1 MREGGKEGST
11 VTRARASESEV
22 RVTAPAHP
30 QGSSANLLLLLLFYV
45 TVTDNNSSHAVTL
58 VSVVLICSLLL
69 PLLLHSAPLTI
80 CCLTSRPLCQCQC
93 QYLCQL
99 TARHLSS
106 RRLPGVSYFVL
117 DSTSVKC
124 PVSSNS
130 VCSALLTTSSFPSS

>member
-99 TARHLSS
+99 TARHLL
-106 RRLPGVSYFVL
+106 LPQITRSFLLCTLY
-117 DSTSVKC
+117 SVKC